1 METVAGKGRMVGWND
16 VRVDVTYPNSRLVL
30 ERIGIVGVVG

>member
-1 METVAGKGRMVGWND
+1 MEMVAGKGRVVRWDD

-30 ERIGIVGVVG
+30 ERIRVVG